1 MRHGCQPKIGPGSVR
16 LGKVIGLCNVPKC
29 ALWMWGLL
37 LAVGA
42 VLFWTLGGCGGQHQ
56 APSSQLPPKAVEAVE
71 KEYFPEPQATAK
83 TPPLASPQ
91 AVAGPKVS
99 GGLETLGRP
108 EEVPAEKEATSFM
121 PTPEA
126 SQNVE
131 SGRAQDQTAG
141 IGPEQLTEPPPQPV
155 ASETVSPAK
164 PLSSPAKVGSEDSLA
179 SSGRK
184 EEESLRLGPPLV
196 DHPERL
202 QLLHP
207 QYLAWIDP
215 VERALVLVGQVCQQD
230 VPLELFACSG
240 RSKAHES
247 VVWVSTASYVV
258 HAGLLALGAEAG
270 SPVQFDP
277 EFRPPSGSVI
287 DITVRWEENGVR
299 REVRAQ
305 DWVQDISAMYR
316 MFEGVVAN
324 QFEDE
329 LHPHDQWD
337 AWRSMQYP
345 WVFAGSQFARDERT
359 GREIYLADL
368 DGELICVANFAT
380 AVLDVPIQSST
391 ANAALMFRCFAERI
405 PPIGTP
411 VTLILRPASG
421 GESPGEAR
429 RQN

>member
-1 MRHGCQPKIGPGSVR
+1 MRHGCQQKIGPRSVL
-16 LGKVIGLCNVPKC
+16 LGKEMGLWNGRKC
-29 ALWMWGLL
+29 ARWVWVLVLSFGPVL
-37 LAVGA
+37 VG
-42 VLFWTLGGCGGQHQ
+42 TIGGCGGGHQ
-56 APSSQLPPKAVEAVE
+56 APSSELSLKAVE
-71 KEYFPEPQATAK
+71 KEVFPESQPADK
-83 TPPLASPQ
+83 TPPLESPRT
-91 AVAGPKVS
+91 VAGPEVS
-99 GGLETLGRP
+99 VGLKTPGQE
-108 EEVPAEKEATSFM
+108 EEVLPEKEAASVM
-121 PTPEA
+121 PTAEV
-126 SQNVE
+126 SQNIE
-131 SGRAQDQTAG
+131 SARRQEQTAG
-141 IGPEQLTEPPPQPV
+141 IELEQSAQPAARPV
-155 ASETVSPAK
+155 VSETASPTE
-164 PLSSPAKVGSEDSLA
+164 PLSSPAELGDEEGPA
-179 SSGRK
+179 PSGRK
-184 EEESLRLGPPLV
+184 EEESLKLGPPLV

-215 VERALVLVGQVCQQD
+215 VERVLVLVGEVCQQD

-247 VVWVSTASYVV
+247 VVWVSVAPYVV

-277 EFRPPSGSVI
+277 EFRPPTGSLI
-287 DITVRWEENGVR
+287 EITVRWEEDGVR

-305 DWVQDISAMYR
+305 DWVQDISGMYR
-316 MFEGVVAN
+316 MFEAVVAN

-337 AWRSMQYP
+337 AWRSMDYP

-380 AVLDVPIQSST
+380 AVLDVPIESSA

-421 GESPGEAR
+421 RESPGQPKGE
-429 RQN
+429 N

>member
-247 VVWVSTASYVV
+247 VVWVSGARWATGFRGRGRLPSSVRSRVSATKRQRDRHYRS
-258 HAGLLALGAEAG
+258 LGRKWG
-270 SPVQFDP
+270 SPGSP
-277 EFRPPSGSVI
+277 GSRLGSGYFGHVSN
-287 DITVRWEENGVR
+287 VRGCGGQPVR
-299 REVRAQ
+299 RRA
-305 DWVQDISAMYR
+305 
-316 MFEGVVAN
+316 
-324 QFEDE
+324 
-329 LHPHDQWD
+329 
-337 AWRSMQYP
+337 
-345 WVFAGSQFARDERT
+345 
-359 GREIYLADL
+359 
-368 DGELICVANFAT
+368 
-380 AVLDVPIQSST
+380 SS
-391 ANAALMFRCFAERI
+391 
-405 PPIGTP
+405 P
-411 VTLILRPASG
+411 
-421 GESPGEAR
+421 
-429 RQN
+429 

>member
-1 MRHGCQPKIGPGSVR
+1 MRHGCQQKIGPRSVL
-16 LGKVIGLCNVPKC
+16 LGKEIGLSNGRKC
-29 ALWMWGLL
+29 ALWVWVLVLSFGPAL
-37 LAVGA
+37 VG
-42 VLFWTLGGCGGQHQ
+42 TIGGCGGRHQ
-56 APSSQLPPKAVEAVE
+56 APSSEVSLQAVQ
-71 KEYFPEPQATAK
+71 KEVFPESQPAGK
-83 TPPLASPQ
+83 TPPVKSPR
-91 AVAGPKVS
+91 AVAGPEVS
-99 GGLETLGRP
+99 VGLKTPGQE
-108 EEVPAEKEATSFM
+108 EEVLPEKEAASLM
-121 PTPEA
+121 PTAEV
-126 SQNVE
+126 SQNME
-131 SGRAQDQTAG
+131 SGRRQEQTAG
-141 IGPEQLTEPPPQPV
+141 VRPEPLTQPPSQLV
-155 ASETVSPAK
+155 ASETASPAE
-164 PLSSPAKVGSEDSLA
+164 PLSSPANAGNDDSL
-179 SSGRK
+179 SSSERK
-184 EEESLRLGPPLV
+184 GEEPQLGPPLV

-287 DITVRWEENGVR
+287 EITVRWQDNGVR

-337 AWRSMQYP
+337 AWRSMNYP

-380 AVLDVPIQSST
+380 AVLDVPIESST

-411 VTLILRPASG
+411 VTLILRPVSG
-421 GESPGEAR
+421 QGTPVQPGQE
-429 RQN
+429 N